1 MSLENKQVEPVELAQ
16 MSIYQSNTCRKDLN
30 WLRFDNEPSVQDR
43 QQEKDEKS
51 CISVFCNISI
61 NLPYD
66 HPWNTIVISGLVLLL
81 LEIVR

>member
-51 CISVFCNISI
+51 CISVFCNIYKSTI
-61 NLPYD
+61 WPSMEYYC
-66 HPWNTIVISGLVLLL
+66 HFWTCTPATWNC
-81 LEIVR
+81 